1 MTQRAAEGCEGRWDR
16 EREIGQAADRSNE
29 GGGEKYT
36 GNGGKQHTRKNIAK
50 LLKSRQKGNPQIPDS
65 LANEINQKLLK
76 TNQEKKTQYPKNR
89 EHKNTTSRSFSRRR
103 NCFDKF
109 TTYRDFTLPGFYHTG
124 ILLYRE
130 FIRR

>member
-36 GNGGKQHTRKNIAK
+36 GNGGKQQTRKNIAK

-76 TNQEKKTQYPKNR
+76 TNQERKHNIQKIGSTKTQQVEALAVDVQSDNNNIKDV
-89 EHKNTTSRSFSRRR
+89 KQM
-103 NCFDKF
+103 
-109 TTYRDFTLPGFYHTG
+109 L
-124 ILLYRE
+124 
-130 FIRR
+130 

>member
-36 GNGGKQHTRKNIAK
+36 GNGGKQQTRKNIAK
-50 LLKSRQKGNPQIPDS
+50 LVKSRQKGNPQIPDS

-76 TNQEKKTQYPKNR
+76 TNQERKYNIQKNR

-103 NCFDKF
+103 V
-109 TTYRDFTLPGFYHTG
+109 HG
-124 ILLYRE
+124 IG
-130 FIRR
+130 RRIGQ